1 MRATLAVF
9 TRTSKIYYAIRKQI
23 YYYCVYKIKQSDE
36 GQGLL
41 SEDLTC
47 KYYVSDIAINIL
59 VLLYFHTC
67 RHQ

>member
-1 MRATLAVF
+1 M
-9 TRTSKIYYAIRKQI
+9 
-23 YYYCVYKIKQSDE
+23 YYCVYKRKQSDE

-47 KYYVSDIAINIL
+47 KYHVSDIAINIL